1 MADSE
6 KGDRT
11 FDNTLLALESA
22 TETLDRA
29 WGLVGHLDSV
39 CNSEDLRVAY
49 NVMLPKVSEF
59 YARIPL
65 NEKLWQVIKT
75 FAGTKE
81 AGALSGVRKRFLDE
95 TLADFR
101 SLLRDASGQPSD
113 SIGFP
118 NVFVII

>member
-1 MADSE
+1 MAYPFLDSEFEIRWSQLKAECIEPDITKALEEAQARIDELADSE
-6 KGDRT
+6 TEGLT

-22 TETLDRA
+22 TETLDHA

-65 NEKLWQVIKT
+65 NEKLWQVIK
-75 FAGTKE
+75 
-81 AGALSGVRKRFLDE
+81 
-95 TLADFR
+95 
-101 SLLRDASGQPSD
+101 
-113 SIGFP
+113 
-118 NVFVII
+118 VIISTMKN